1 MYIDGFKKLTYS
13 QYVKKY
19 YKPFMNKLGL
29 TLTIHS
35 CRHTCATMLCAMS
48 VKIDII
54 RSILGH
60 KNGSYY
66 NNPYVIIDV
75 KDLVAAINLI

>member
-1 MYIDGFKKLTYS
+1 
-13 QYVKKY
+13 
-19 YKPFMNKLGL
+19 MNKLGL

-35 CRHTCATMLCAMS
+35 CRHTCATS

-75 KDLVAAINLI
+75 NDLVVTINLI

>member
-1 MYIDGFKKLTYS
+1 MK
-13 QYVKKY
+13 
-19 YKPFMNKLGL
+19 KLGL
-29 TLTIHS
+29 TLTIYS
-35 CRHTCATMLCAMS
+35 CRYTCATMLYAAS
-48 VKIDII
+48 VKIEII

-75 KDLVAAINLI
+75 IDLVAVINLI